1 MAKFS
6 YLAKSQD
13 GKSRQ
18 GFINAVNED
27 VALTGLQSKGLIV
40 ISLKNTNNQSLFK
53 QDLEIFNQ
61 VSDRELVIFSRIL
74 ATFLE
79 VQIPLVEALSLI
91 REQNKKNKYF
101 MVVLDQLIAD
111 VQDGNLLSEAM
122 SKHSKVFSNLYVS
135 MTKSGE
141 AAGGLQEA
149 LLYMADYLEGQY
161 DLNNKIKGA
170 LAYPIFVLLV
180 FLVIGLGIAYY
191 VLPQLVE
198 VLNNI
203 GSDVQ
208 LPWTTQLIILGSD
221 ILQQYVWFILGG
233 FILLIGGFILF
244 IRTEGGIRWSD
255 KWKLRLPIF
264 GGLFTK
270 LYVTRFASNM
280 KTLLQGGIP
289 IITALEISS
298 EVVGNFVF
306 KNIIQDAI
314 NAIKGGGQLS
324 TALLRHKEFPY
335 IASQIIAVGE
345 KTGKINSVLDTL
357 SRFYKK
363 EVDNVVNNL
372 TILVEPVMIV
382 GLGIG
387 VAIFVVS
394 ILLPIYNI
402 AGSL

>member
-27 VALTGLQSKGLIV
+27 VALTGLQSKGLLV

-101 MVVLDQLIAD
+101 TVVLDQLVAD

-149 LLYMADYLEGQY
+149 LLYMADYLEEQY

-198 VLNNI
+198 VLNNL

-221 ILQQYVWFILGG
+221 ILQQYVWVILGG

>member
-264 GGLFTK
+264 GALFTK

>member
-13 GKSRQ
+13 GQSKQ

-27 VALTGLQSKGLIV
+27 VALTALQSKGLVV
-40 ISLKNTNNQSLFK
+40 ISLKNTTSQSLFS
-53 QDLEIFNQ
+53 QDLEIFNK

-101 MVVLDQLIAD
+101 TAVLDQLIAE
-111 VQDGNLLSEAM
+111 VQDGNLLSESMA
-122 SKHSKVFSNLYVS
+122 KHPKVFSQLYVS

-141 AAGGLQEA
+141 AAAGLQEA
-149 LLYMADYLEGQY
+149 LSYMADYLEGQY

-170 LAYPIFVLLV
+170 LAYPVIVLLV

-191 VLPQLVE
+191 ILPQLVTI
-198 VLNNI
+198 LNNM
-203 GSDVQ
+203 GSNVQ
-208 LPWTTQLIILGSD
+208 LPLSTQIIISGSE
-221 ILQQYVWFILGG
+221 ILQQYIWIILGG
-233 FILLIGGFILF
+233 LILFVSSFIVF
-244 IRTEGGIRWSD
+244 IRTEGGSRWAD
-255 KWKLRLPIF
+255 IWKLRLPIF
-264 GGLFTK
+264 GQLFTK
-270 LYVTRFASNM
+270 LYVTRFSSNM
-280 KTLLQGGIP
+280 KTLLQGGVP

-298 EVVGNFVF
+298 VVVGNQVF
-306 KNIIQDAI
+306 QNIIQDAI
-314 NAIKGGGQLS
+314 NSIKGGGSLS
-324 TALLRHKEFPY
+324 KALLQHEEFPY

-345 KTGKINSVLDTL
+345 KTGRINSVLDTL
-357 SRFYKK
+357 SRLYKK
-363 EVDNVVNNL
+363 EVDNVASNL
-372 TILVEPVMIV
+372 TVLVEPILIV
-382 GLGIG
+382 VLGIA
-387 VAIFVVS
+387 VAVFVVS

>member
-1 MAKFS
+1 MLKFS
-6 YLAKSQD
+6 YLAKSQS
-13 GKSRQ
+13 GSTIQ
-18 GFINAVNED
+18 GFITAPNED
-27 VALTGLQSKGLIV
+27 IAITDLQSKGLII
-40 ISLKNTNNQSLFK
+40 ISLKNTNQQSVFK
-53 QDLEIFNQ
+53 QDLEIFNR
-61 VSDRELVIFSRIL
+61 VSDRELVVFSRIL

-101 MVVLDQLIAD
+101 TVVLDQLIAD

-122 SKHSKVFSNLYVS
+122 AKHPKVFSQLYVS
-135 MTKSGE
+135 MARSGE
-141 AAGGLQEA
+141 AAGGLQESF
-149 LLYMADYLEGQY
+149 LYMANYLEGQY

-170 LAYPIFVLLV
+170 LAYPVFVLLV
-180 FLVIGLGIAYY
+180 FFVIGLGIAYF
-191 VLPQLVE
+191 VLPQLVQ
-198 VLNNI
+198 VLNDL
-203 GSDVQ
+203 GTDVQ
-208 LPWTTQLIILGSD
+208 LPWTTQLIILGSE

-244 IRTEGGIRWSD
+244 IRTEGGVRWSD

-264 GGLFTK
+264 GSLFTK

-280 KTLLQGGIP
+280 KTLLQGGVP

-298 EVVGNFVF
+298 VVVGNLVF
-306 KNIIQDAI
+306 RNIIQDAI
-314 NAIKGGGQLS
+314 NSIKGGGQLS

-335 IASQIIAVGE
+335 VASQIISVGE
-345 KTGKINSVLDTL
+345 KTGKITSVLDTL

-382 GLGIG
+382 TLGIG

-394 ILLPIYNI
+394 ILLPVYNI
-402 AGSL
+402 AGSI